1 MPVYAVLPRSG
12 KKDGKITDR
21 NGEALS
27 GRIFPEQGRIG
38 LVHPEELPARFVST
52 AMAAFQAIIGKG
64 KKKE

>member
-1 MPVYAVLPRSG
+1 MGMGRRFP
-12 KKDGKITDR
+12 
-21 NGEALS
+21 

>member
-27 GRIFPEQGRIG
+27 SRIFPEQGRIG